1 MNVGAL
7 MNELILLQQK
17 AWFVSYLC
25 AAMVLGTGLLIGY
38 YIYMARKLYP
48 NGMPKDTS
56 PFDLLRQGKGVEE
69 YKKLHFLRSLDSFI
83 AMMVVVSLAVF
94 CGMCVGWTTVYSLMS
109 KLNL

>member
-25 AAMVLGTGLLIGY
+25 AAMVLGTVGLIGFAV
-38 YIYMARKLYP
+38 YMSRKLYP

-56 PFDLLRQGKGVEE
+56 PFDLLRQGKGEAE
-69 YKKLHFLRSLDSFI
+69 YKKLHFLRTLDFFI
-83 AMMVVVSLAVF
+83 VIMIVASLAVF
-94 CGMCVGWTTVYSLMS
+94 CGMCVGWTTVYSLAS
-109 KLNL
+109 KLNF